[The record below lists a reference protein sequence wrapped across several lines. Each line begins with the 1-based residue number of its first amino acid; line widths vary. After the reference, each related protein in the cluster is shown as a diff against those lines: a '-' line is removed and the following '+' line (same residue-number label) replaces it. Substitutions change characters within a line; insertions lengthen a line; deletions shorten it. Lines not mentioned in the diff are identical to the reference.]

1 MKKVLISSA
10 AVLAALGAFAFVPQ
24 MVNAETAHVGTRS
37 GVQLRDG
44 TGAQNGQGN
53 GYQSSLETRA
63 KAVNMTTAQL
73 TEALKTKTM
82 DQVRIDQGVSEDGY
96 HAAVRAAA
104 TARWE
109 ARGLSSDEVKAR
121 QTWQAERQSTCDG
134 TGDAAQAG
142 GYGRTH

>member
-24 MVNAETAHVGTRS
+24 MVNAQAAQAGARS

-63 KAVNMTTAQL
+63 KAVNMTTTQL

-96 HAAVRAAA
+96 HATVQAAA

-109 ARGLSSDEVKAR
+109 ARGLSSEEVKER
-121 QTWQAERQSTCDG
+121 QTWQADRQANCDG
-134 TGDAAQAG
+134 TGEQQAA